1 MSSSL
6 DTKTMLLA
14 AGGLVAAAGLGFGA
28 ICVAKR
34 VRRRPKVKPTLTY
47 FNGRGL
53 AEFSRLCLAEAG
65 FEYEDKRVTDDEMKA
80 MKASGELPFGQVP
93 FYKEGDFQL
102 AQSVAIARYI
112 ADLGGFRGSCRQSRA
127 KADMVVDSVL
137 DIINAGRAHRY
148 ILPEA
153 DRPAAKAKIEA
164 EDLPKWLGF
173 MEKLLEQNGDFY
185 VDGNFTFADLAVFAR
200 VSDLQV
206 DFPNAFKN
214 YKRVTDHVNRVAAR
228 PRIAEW
234 LLKRPQSKF

>member
-1 MSSSL
+1 
-6 DTKTMLLA
+6 
-14 AGGLVAAAGLGFGA
+14 VAAAGLGFAG

-34 VRRRPKVKPTLTY
+34 VRSKPRVKPTLTY

-53 AEFSRLCLAEAG
+53 AELSRLCLAEAG

-93 FYKEGDFQL
+93 VYREGDFQL

-127 KADMVVDSVL
+127 KADMVVDSVS
-137 DIINAGRAHRY
+137 DIMRAAMPHRY

-153 DRPAAKAKIEA
+153 DRPAAKAKFEA
-164 EDLPKWLGF
+164 EEIPKWLGF

-185 VDGNFTFADLAVFAR
+185 VNGKFTFADLAVFTRA
-200 VSDLQV
+200 SDLQAEY
-206 DFPNAFKN
+206 PNAFKPF
-214 YKRVTDHVNRVAAR
+214 KRVTDHINRIASR